1 MYKKITHS
9 FAWDFI
15 GKISNQLVT
24 LIIGIVLARLL
35 SPREYGLIGMSMI
48 FIGFSEIFTNLG
60 LSTAL
65 IQKKNPTEDHFSSSF
80 YLNIG
85 SALVLVGLF
94 VFVAPYIASFY
105 NTPQITPLIR
115 ILSLSML
122 ISSFSIVQ
130 EARLRREINF
140 KLLSIGKFISSIV
153 AGLIGVILALKGF
166 GVWSL
171 VVQTLL
177 SRFLVGS
184 YYWYKSTWKPKL
196 IFKLNAIKELW
207 SYGMR
212 MFVSGIINT
221 AYEQLDSILIG
232 KLFSITDL
240 GLYSRAKSLN
250 RFVISYSSES
260 VGNVMFPVMSS
271 LNDER
276 EKLVQLGMK
285 TESLVAFISWGL
297 LGFLFVTAEPL
308 FLVLFGQKWIA
319 AIPVYKIL
327 CLSGFAY
334 PISAATLSMLKAS
347 GDSKTFLKLEVY
359 KKIGGLFFMLAGL
372 YIGFNAYLYALILI
386 GLFATILNMYYVS
399 KSLEIGF
406 WVQFYESFSYL
417 VPSAIAVVTSLLVIQ
432 YFQNNY
438 LILIISTISFFGTY
452 LVINY
457 TVKSKGLLLV
467 LQRILKRK

>member
-1 MYKKITHS
+1 LYKKITHS

-80 YLNIG
+80 YLNIV

-184 YYWYKSTWKPKL
+184 YFWYKSTWKPKL

-207 SYGMR
+207 SYSMR

-386 GLFATILNMYYVS
+386 GLFATTLNMYYVS

-457 TVKSKGLLLV
+457 TVKSKGLLLA
-467 LQRILKRK
+467 LQRIPKRK